1 MVESRRWVEVR
12 GGENA
17 AEGAEGR
24 TAYGVQRTA
33 YRRQRA
39 ECHGRGGGVE
49 GHRGVEGLT

>member
-1 MVESRRWVEVR
+1 VVESRRWVEVR